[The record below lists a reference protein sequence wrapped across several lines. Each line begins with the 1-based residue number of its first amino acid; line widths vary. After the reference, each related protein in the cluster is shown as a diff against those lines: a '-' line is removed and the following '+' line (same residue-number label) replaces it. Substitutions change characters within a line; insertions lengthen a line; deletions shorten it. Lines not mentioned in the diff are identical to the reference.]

1 MERTTPARSKPKR
14 LCPCSSGLGQNFVV
28 YLPLAAQRGRHGG
41 GRHGVLAPVPHG
53 GARSLQHVPWP
64 ATAPVSAFCPHPLAR
79 PGADARCATHRCF
92 PRRSAGAAG
101 ARSGGENSP
110 RFEDDDTVHTVR
122 HFVPGKSQGREGDS
136 RSDRS
141 TSCWRCTS
149 SRLLGLSRG
158 GAAPCRQRLQS
169 TVEQQVASIDARPT
183 ASRALRGRPRSIGA
197 RCALVLMD
205 VCLAPL
211 RVRARRHALQL
222 QLGKPLA

>member
-1 MERTTPARSKPKR
+1 MSCI
-14 LCPCSSGLGQNFVV
+14 CPL
-28 YLPLAAQRGRHGG
+28 LAACARRRHW
-41 GRHGVLAPVPHG
+41 RHGVLAPRYRMGV
-53 GARSLQHVPWP
+53 
-64 ATAPVSAFCPHPLAR
+64 LAR
-79 PGADARCATHRCF
+79 CSTYRGQQPHRSQPSAPTRLLDQAPTPAAPRTAASRGRAQGQQARDPEGKIHQ
-92 PRRSAGAAG
+92 
-101 ARSGGENSP
+101 

-136 RSDRS
+136 SRSDRS
-141 TSCWRCTS
+141 TSCWRCPS

-169 TVEQQVASIDARPT
+169 TVEQVASIDARPT